1 MANLPASRDGSLA
14 LFNLGMTSAAL
25 GIFFYSLSR
34 GDELVL
40 ARTLVVNVI
49 VVLEIF
55 YLFNVRYLHMS
66 SFNLLGVLRNSTVL
80 IAITVVFI
88 SQLAFT
94 YLPIMHS
101 LFDTRPLDFMDG
113 LLVISMGI
121 AMMCVLETEKYLV
134 RRGGWFDH

>member
-1 MANLPASRDGSLA
+1 M
-14 LFNLGMTSAAL
+14 

-34 GDELVL
+34 GDELVM
-40 ARTLVVNVI
+40 ARALVVNVI

-55 YLFNVRYLHMS
+55 YLFNVRYLHTS
-66 SFNLLGVLRNSTVL
+66 SFNLLGVLRNPTVL